1 MSVYCRKTKSTK
13 QTKSSK
19 KKQPEKAP
27 TDPITLGMLYIISV
41 LTIQVHMWCQY
52 LTCV

>member
-41 LTIQVHMWCQY
+41 LISMWCQY